1 MNQKFTFTIEL
12 MSEEEEAEFNRQV
25 EAERERGVRE
35 RAEKKAER
43 ARKTAELK
51 GKKGSPK
58 QLGFDF

>member
-1 MNQKFTFTIEL
+1 

-43 ARKTAELK
+43 SRKTAELK